1 MCVLSCG
8 RERPFRLFEVLT
20 RNRQSAV
27 GLLGRRRSAREQPPR
42 MFTIPPRQQLSSPI
56 QLAIRTWR
64 VTLSIKSTQHTHTR
78 TRTHTLV
85 KTHITQREKLL
96 IKRNAK
102 KNVKLVLLNTLYL
115 RCFPKEKECEREER
129 TTTALVLL

>member
-1 MCVLSCG
+1 MGVYVGSQ
-8 RERPFRLFEVLT
+8 ERPFRLFEVLA
-20 RNRQSAV
+20 RNRQMAV
-27 GLLGRRRSAREQPPR
+27 ELCGRTRRSQEQTPR
-42 MFTIPPRQQLSSPI
+42 MCTIPPRQQLSSTTW
-56 QLAIRTWR
+56 LAIRTWR
-64 VTLSIKSTQHTHTR
+64 VTHSIKSTQHTHTR

>member
-1 MCVLSCG
+1 MCVSVGG
-8 RERPFRLFEVLT
+8 RVRPLRLFEVLA

-27 GLLGRRRSAREQPPR
+27 ELLGRRRSAREQPPR
-42 MFTIPPRQQLSSPI
+42 LFTIPPRQQLSSTTW
-56 QLAIRTWR
+56 LAIRTWR
-64 VTLSIKSTQHTHTR
+64 VTHSIKSTQHTHTR

-102 KNVKLVLLNTLYL
+102 KNVKLVLLNTRYTCAAFQ
-115 RCFPKEKECEREER
+115 RRKNASERKERR
-129 TTTALVLL
+129 LH